1 MICKKGNA
9 SQIFFSFKTPPP
21 VAESR
26 QGPKINAK
34 YKMRKNIMEENTPQ
48 SPEEVAEELLQ
59 GTPDVQALY
68 EEALFMKNGMKWV
81 LVGLPI
87 PLVVML
93 VANIFWLPETPG
105 YILMLI
111 GVLMQLYG
119 MWLCM
124 TCPAK
129 MCGGRQLVLLS
140 MIAWVAGIIG
150 ILNDAILVSGPGV
163 GISIVTW
170 QLFLIRLAKCVKSS
184 TLAAMGKIALS
195 APVVFF
201 GLIILVCIG
210 LLERPFEISAHY
222 VPEHPVQ
229 GAFVFLALLASPC
242 LYFAIYP
249 FQLIGTWLRLKKMQ
263 QTIKTFMET

>member
-1 MICKKGNA
+1 MSIG
-9 SQIFFSFKTPPP
+9 QPPP
-21 VAESR
+21 ETSS
-26 QGPKINAK
+26 PHN
-34 YKMRKNIMEENTPQ
+34 NIMEENIYR
-48 SPEEVAEELLQ
+48 SPEEAAEEILQ
-59 GTPDVQALY
+59 GTEDVQALY
-68 EEALFMKNGMKWV
+68 EEALFMRRGLMWV

-87 PLVVML
+87 PLVVVL
-93 VANIFWLPETPG
+93 VANIFWLPKTVG
-105 YILMLI
+105 YIVMLI

-150 ILNDAILVSGPGV
+150 QLNGGLLLIALGS
-163 GISIVTW
+163 GISFVTW

-184 TLAAMGKIALS
+184 TLEVMGKIALS

-210 LLERPFEISAHY
+210 LLEPPFEISAHY

-229 GAFVFLALLASPC
+229 GAFVFFALLAAPC

-249 FQLIGTWLRLKKMQ
+249 FQLIGTWWRMKKMQ